1 LAAGSLPPGPRGPAL
16 LQALRTARDPIR
28 YVVGLRR
35 RYGDM
40 FTVSFPGFG
49 RLVYVAEPG
58 MVKRVFSGDPV
69 QFHAGEA
76 NATVLE
82 PALGPN
88 SVLTLD
94 EGAHMRQR
102 KLLMRIVLRTI
113 LKRAELRAADPR
125 PEPVRV
131 RNITIAPAHGAR
143 VVLERRLPA
152 ARPERATL
160 AAAAAP

>member
-102 KLLMRIVLRTI
+102 KLLM
-113 LKRAELRAADPR
+113 P
-125 PEPVRV
+125 PFP
-131 RNITIAPAHGAR
+131 ITIAPAHGAR